1 MLAGLVTHL
10 PSLTNPFVFDDMDS
24 IVGNPDVRT
33 IWPPTWLMA
42 KNNVSDVTSPL
53 SHLTLA
59 VNYSLSGTDPTG
71 FRVFNIALHLL
82 NGALLLVVLRRAFSG
97 ERLAPLFGPRAGQL
111 ALLTALLF
119 VVHPLQTQVLNYIV
133 QRSGMLMTAALLGSL
148 VCVQQRGR
156 GWTASA
162 IVLCAAG
169 MLSKESMAAAPVVLV
184 LYDLLFG
191 KERRPILWAGLALTW
206 LPLAGLLLT
215 RPHGPTI
222 GFDHGV
228 TTWAYLLN
236 QSEAIVG
243 YLWLMVWPHPLIL
256 DYGPPDPSLRLVQV
270 WPEAVVVLAA
280 IGLTVWLLLRCPA
293 AGFCLA
299 WFFLLIAPTSSLI
312 PFVNEGAAERRIYL
326 AIAGPVVLLICL
338 GYRGVVLWSPSPR
351 ALRTAG
357 VAGLLVVAMMIAA
370 SHSRHR
376 DFRSSRSIWQ
386 ATVEDRPNNPRAHS
400 ALAMELRSE
409 GFMAEALAEYQ
420 QAIALRPG
428 YADAYNNM
436 AMILADL
443 GRHNE
448 AIAPYREAIRY
459 KPGFFQAHNNLAA
472 AYSALG
478 RWEEAIVEYRRAIEL
493 SPAYARA
500 HTNLGMALAE
510 TGHTEEALDHYR
522 EALHQDPEYARAR
535 DNLVDGLN
543 SLGIKLEEAG
553 DVSAALG
560 KYQEAIEV
568 DSTAYFVHYNLG
580 LAYQSAGAWVQAA
593 VSYRRTLRFKPD
605 YLDAQE
611 RLQVVQAKVAE

>member
-1 MLAGLVTHL
+1 M
-10 PSLTNPFVFDDMDS
+10 
-24 IVGNPDVRT
+24 
-33 IWPPTWLMA
+33 
-42 KNNVSDVTSPL
+42 
-53 SHLTLA
+53 
-59 VNYSLSGTDPTG
+59 
-71 FRVFNIALHLL
+71 
-82 NGALLLVVLRRAFSG
+82 
-97 ERLAPLFGPRAGQL
+97 
-111 ALLTALLF
+111 
-119 VVHPLQTQVLNYIV
+119 
-133 QRSGMLMTAALLGSL
+133 
-148 VCVQQRGR
+148 
-156 GWTASA
+156 
-162 IVLCAAG
+162 
-169 MLSKESMAAAPVVLV
+169 
-184 LYDLLFG
+184 
-191 KERRPILWAGLALTW
+191 
-206 LPLAGLLLT
+206 LT